1 MSIAERT
8 MLEEIA
14 QVNAEIAEADAAGDK
29 KTSRALRSLK
39 AKLSK
44 AHREHCKTVEA
55 SREGLKKAV
64 ALAEAPE
71 EPLRGLEPEAE
82 EQPEPEPKRRRKGK
96 SA

>member
-14 QVNAEIAEADAAGDK
+14 QVNAEIAEAEAAGDK
-29 KTSRALRSLK
+29 KTCKALRSLK
-39 AKLSK
+39 AKLFR

-55 SREGLKKAV
+55 SREGLKKA
-64 ALAEAPE
+64 ASMAEAPK

-82 EQPEPEPKRRRKGK
+82 EQPAPTPKRNRKGK
-96 SA
+96 AP